1 MAQRK
6 KRYLLAVALL
16 LAAALALM
24 IFYGLRKQGYHVDE
38 LYTYELTNYPGGFYA
53 LQEGYLDTWQQ
64 GSLYESALHPDR
76 AFDYAIPWNN
86 QKIDVH
92 PPLYYCVVYTFECLF
107 PGMSL
112 PWVGILPNFL
122 CLLGGAFALY
132 WAARRMTGRFW
143 VSWVA
148 AAVFLLN
155 IGSQGMAVFTRMYA
169 LLMLETVL
177 LVLAHLTL
185 YRQLLA
191 GQKPRW
197 VFVGLAAAT
206 LAGALTQYFFLVFCF
221 FFCGLFGLW
230 LLLTRRWKTAAMY
243 VVAEFGGLGLA
254 YLAFPTMKQHIFSGS
269 RGKQALG
276 SFFDLSTLSDW
287 AASVGRVLNLLGA
300 QFGGAVLWAL
310 LVLLA
315 AALLWK
321 KGCRPRGMG
330 LFACMLALAG
340 LFYIVVIDKAAPFAA
355 DRSLALLDG
364 PLILAATVVLA
375 RLTELFPQWEPLMV
389 LVVLVPVLAAHLT
402 EGNGYLYTQYAGREP
417 ALADTAS
424 LPAVVLNKAGY
435 DVAPDLFLPE
445 FARRE
450 AVYQA
455 HCGDE
460 AESLAEAVK
469 SKDLSGGFVLYGYI
483 YEADELLDLAQSV
496 LDIQSA
502 QLLTD
507 VARCPVYYITLA
519 D

>member
-64 GSLYESALHPDR
+64 GSLYESALHPAR

-191 GQKPRW
+191 GQTPPLGISGAGCGHPGRGADP
-197 VFVGLAAAT
+197 VFLPGVLFLLLRPVRAVAAVYPP
-206 LAGALTQYFFLVFCF
+206 LEDRRPVRGGGVRRAGA
-221 FFCGLFGLW
+221 GL
-230 LLLTRRWKTAAMY
+230 
-243 VVAEFGGLGLA
+243 
-254 YLAFPTMKQHIFSGS
+254 
-269 RGKQALG
+269 
-276 SFFDLSTLSDW
+276 
-287 AASVGRVLNLLGA
+287 
-300 QFGGAVLWAL
+300 
-310 LVLLA
+310 
-315 AALLWK
+315 
-321 KGCRPRGMG
+321 PR
-330 LFACMLALAG
+330 L
-340 LFYIVVIDKAAPFAA
+340 PHH
-355 DRSLALLDG
+355 
-364 PLILAATVVLA
+364 
-375 RLTELFPQWEPLMV
+375 E
-389 LVVLVPVLAAHLT
+389 AAHLL
-402 EGNGYLYTQYAGREP
+402 GVPGQAGP
-417 ALADTAS
+417 
-424 LPAVVLNKAGY
+424 G
-435 DVAPDLFLPE
+435 
-445 FARRE
+445 
-450 AVYQA
+450 
-455 HCGDE
+455 
-460 AESLAEAVK
+460 
-469 SKDLSGGFVLYGYI
+469 
-483 YEADELLDLAQSV
+483 
-496 LDIQSA
+496 
-502 QLLTD
+502 QLL
-507 VARCPVYYITLA
+507 
-519 D
+519 

>member
-64 GSLYESALHPDR
+64 GSLYESALHPAR
-76 AFDYAIPWNN
+76 PFDYAIPWNN

-197 VFVGLAAAT
+197 VFLGLAAAT

-230 LLLTRRWKTAAMY
+230 LLLTRRWKTAALY

-254 YLAFPTMKQHIFSGS
+254 YLAVPTLKQHIFSGS
-269 RGKQALG
+269 RGQQAFG
-276 SFFDLSTLSDW
+276 SFLDLSALQDW
-287 AASVGRVLNLLGA
+287 AASLGRVFSLLGG
-300 QFGGAVLWAL
+300 QFGGAGLWTL
-310 LVLLA
+310 LLLLA
-315 AALLWK
+315 AAILWK
-321 KGCRPRGMG
+321 AGCRPRGMG
-330 LFACMLALAG
+330 LFAGMLALAG
-340 LFYIVVIDKAAPFAA
+340 ILYIVVIDKVAPFEA
-355 DRSLALLDG
+355 DRYYVLVYG
-364 PLILAATVVLA
+364 PLILAGAAVVA
-375 RLTELFPQWEPLMV
+375 RLAALYPRWEPLLAI
-389 LVVLVPVLAAHLT
+389 LVVVPVLAAHLT
-402 EGNGYLYTQYAGREP
+402 QGNGYLYTQYAGRAP
-417 ALADTAS
+417 ALEETAS
-424 LPAVVLNKAGY
+424 LPAVVLNAAGY
-435 DVAPDLFLPE
+435 EVAPDLFLPE
-445 FARRE
+445 FAQRE

-455 HCGDE
+455 SGTDD
-460 AESLAEAVK
+460 AASLADAVQ
-469 SKDLSGGFVLYGYI
+469 SRDLSEGFLLYGYI
-483 YEADELLDLAQSV
+483 YDADELLDLAQQV
-496 LDIQSA
+496 LDIRSA
-502 QLLTD
+502 ELLTD
-507 VARCPVYYITLA
+507 VARCPVYYIELNR
-519 D
+519 